1 MSLESS
7 QAVVLNFRPY
17 GELDKIVT
25 VYSEKKG
32 RVTGMAK
39 AAQHSRKR
47 FGGRLDYFSLV
58 NLYFEEKKRTSLF
71 FFKHVELIENFES
84 MKSSPLRCAYA
95 GYLCELIMKMTP
107 EREGDPS
114 LFNVFK
120 NVLGRLNTEL
130 GFKKYIRFFEIFLLK
145 KIGLFPLLESC
156 LGCQKK
162 ISFQEYYDLSFIQGG
177 LYCFS
182 CSQGKKIDW
191 RLEKSVFDFLRN
203 EPVEIEKLKDPEN
216 LKLQDFLHSYFS
228 FQHGYDFKSVRY
240 IKEIEKVY
248 S

>member
-1 MSLESS
+1 MSTESS
-7 QAVVLNFRPY
+7 LAVVLSFRPY

-32 RVTGMAK
+32 RITGMAK

-58 NLYFEEKKRTSLF
+58 NLYFEERRRTSLF
-71 FFKHVELIENFES
+71 FFKHVDLIENFEA

-120 NVLGRLNTEL
+120 NILVRLNTEL
-130 GFKKYIRFFEIFLLK
+130 DFKKYIRFFEIFLLK

-156 LGCQKK
+156 IGCQKK
-162 ISFQEYYDLSFIQGG
+162 ISFQDYYDISFLQGG
-177 LYCFS
+177 LYCSS
-182 CSQGKKIDW
+182 CSQGKKTDW
-191 RLEKSVFDFLRN
+191 RLEASIFDFLRSKTI
-203 EPVEIEKLKDPEN
+203 EIDR
-216 LKLQDFLHSYFS
+216 
-228 FQHGYDFKSVRY
+228 KSV
-240 IKEIEKVY
+240 V
-248 S
+248 